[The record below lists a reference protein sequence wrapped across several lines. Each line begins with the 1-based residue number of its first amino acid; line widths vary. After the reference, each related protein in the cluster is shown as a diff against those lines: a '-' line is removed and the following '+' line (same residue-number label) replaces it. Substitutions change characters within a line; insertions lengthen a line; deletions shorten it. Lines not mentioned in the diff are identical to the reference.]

1 MAVDLVPLPR
11 ARDLA
16 TRKMVKYALVATALV
31 PVFGD
36 SETSKSSEFPKDP
49 KNGDDVEPPKEV
61 VETVDANWGEGL
73 EEIGSLY
80 FRGSRMKYVRTR
92 KRFLKVRMMN
102 MNPQLLGMKS

>member
-73 EEIGSLY
+73 EEREFVLQGEPDEICEDP
-80 FRGSRMKYVRTR
+80 K
-92 KRFLKVRMMN
+92 KVLEGEDDQYE
-102 MNPQLLGMKS
+102 PHCWG